1 MTIHSAN
8 SSANHVVIRRLG
20 LQDYQTCWQ
29 AMKTFTNER
38 TDTTSDEIW
47 LVEHPPVFTQGQ
59 NGKAEHIL
67 NPHDICIIQSDRGG
81 QVTYHGPGQLMV
93 YTLVDVKRKKLNVR
107 EMVNCLENAVI
118 QLLAIFEIHAITK
131 CDAPGVYINDKK
143 ICSVGLRIRR
153 GCSYHGLALN
163 VEMDLQPFSYINPC
177 GYAGLQMT
185 QISEQIPSFKVAD
198 ITAQLLE
205 HLLTNLGYTSS
216 LITTEQSYGIENSQ
230 PQS

>member
-67 NPHDICIIQSDRGG
+67 NSHDICIIQSDRGG

-216 LITTEQSYGIENSQ
+216 LITTEQSYGIENSH